1 METQE
6 RDSSSHVVGALTA
19 LIVALLLVGVVS
31 HLLLRHVVQ
40 VIPAVLALIF
50 AICGGRAARYAAL
63 PVFLCW
69 LFLMTL
75 IWLFLLGLTRVI
87 SGHFTTTETLL
98 TIVIGAAS
106 LWGLVLVL
114 VLRFRAPLLPAIIYF
129 IAFAALQ
136 WIFLRLSFLPAIAQ
150 R

>member
-1 METQE
+1 METQG

-114 VLRFRAPLLPAIIYF
+114 RFRALLLPAIIYF

>member
-1 METQE
+1 METQG
-6 RDSSSHVVGALTA
+6 RDSSSHVVGELTA

-114 VLRFRAPLLPAIIYF
+114 RFRAPLLPAIIYF

>member
-1 METQE
+1 
-6 RDSSSHVVGALTA
+6 
-19 LIVALLLVGVVS
+19 VGVVS

-69 LFLMTL
+69 FFLMTL

-114 VLRFRAPLLPAIIYF
+114 RFRAPLLPAMIYF
-129 IAFAALQ
+129 IAFAAPQ

>member
-1 METQE
+1 METQG

-40 VIPAVLALIF
+40 VVPAVLALIF
-50 AICGGRAARYAAL
+50 VIRGGRAAHYAAL
-63 PVFLCW
+63 PVFLC
-69 LFLMTL
+69 
-75 IWLFLLGLTRVI
+75 WLFLLGLTRVI

-98 TIVIGAAS
+98 TILIGAAS
-106 LWGLVLVL
+106 LWGLIA
-114 VLRFRAPLLPAIIYF
+114 VLRCRAPLLPTIIYF

-136 WIFLRLSFLPAIAQ
+136 WLFLRLSFLPGIA
-150 R
+150 RR